1 MSSWGFHLDSLM
13 FQFLF
18 NAACKRCYILWMT
31 TAFFNECFKWVN
43 DLTPMVS
50 NFNQQNVSCSG
61 RWSSIWGGW
70 SWLIVNEKP
79 SKSSIYWMRKGV
91 TQLCLEC
98 GNLLLKTIPSV
109 THGKLS
115 REKGAQLPSRTPILW
130 IDEHQRIPGQL
141 TDSLSHRPVLAH
153 PDSELVFVLHV
164 DASEQMQCINKRMEK
179 WGPLLMALELSLL
192 LNKITIY
199 NQGN

>member
-1 MSSWGFHLDSLM
+1 MAKEAEKLKHELLLWVFMSSWGFNLDSLM

-18 NAACKRCYILWMT
+18 NAACKICYILWMT

-115 REKGAQLPSRTPILW
+115 RGRGLSCLQGHLSYGLMSTRESPGSWLTLFH
-130 IDEHQRIPGQL
+130 IDLYWHIQ
-141 TDSLSHRPVLAH
+141 TLS
-153 PDSELVFVLHV
+153 
-164 DASEQMQCINKRMEK
+164 
-179 WGPLLMALELSLL
+179 
-192 LNKITIY
+192 
-199 NQGN
+199 